1 MTIDRRPDQSPHR
14 VEPAIHLDSFPRSG
28 RLAAVD
34 YGTVRI
40 GVAVCDPGWIL
51 ASPLETV
58 PADAAIGRFSA
69 IATRERLTG
78 WVVGLPI
85 HADGNESDKSV
96 LARRFA
102 IALQNHT
109 GLPVRLFDE
118 RFTTVDANRR
128 LGMSRVTRKRKK
140 QRIDAI
146 AAQVL
151 LESFLEASRYRDQ
164 LAGEPAGSPGG
175 DGDSL
180 DR

>member
-1 MTIDRRPDQSPHR
+1 MTDPLAPQTP
-14 VEPAIHLDSFPRSG
+14 FPRTG

-51 ASPLETV
+51 ASPLEVV
-58 PADAAIGRFSA
+58 PAELAMKRLPS
-69 IATRERLTG
+69 IALEERLGG

-85 HADGNESDKSV
+85 HSDGNESDKS
-96 LARRFA
+96 LAAREFA
-102 IALQNHT
+102 ILLRDHT

-128 LGMSRVTRKRKK
+128 LRQTKATKRQKK
-140 QRIDAI
+140 QRVDAI

-151 LESFLEASRYRDQ
+151 LESFLESSRYRNEV
-164 LAGEPAGSPGG
+164 AGEPAGTPGG
-175 DGDSL
+175 DGQSL